1 MNDYSTG
8 GGEAPVVGEAIFQK
22 RAELNQ
28 EIIDGIGP
36 NSWKPWD
43 RPRNLNSNP

>member
-1 MNDYSTG
+1 MFLKCLLSSIIMNDYSTG
-8 GGEAPVVGEAIFQK
+8 GGEAPAVGEAIFQK

-36 NSWKPWD
+36 NS
-43 RPRNLNSNP
+43 